1 MANIRTIHR
10 VIPRGIQSHSAGFTL
25 IELMVVIALLVLIA
39 SMTVA
44 AINLNVNND
53 KVRAGSRQVQSYLA
67 GARDRAIYS
76 KAPRGVRFLLTP
88 TNSPTESSR
97 TVSSMVF
104 IAPTDPWKQGR
115 VQLERLDDDSDD
127 NSGNGID
134 HNPNNQADTT
144 GGQAFVIR
152 GYDNDPNYPPTEWV
166 NLFQQGLLPDGAR
179 IQIPAD
185 NGTWYTITTD
195 LLRRTIPTEPTYNS
209 SYPPQPRLRLTTAY
223 VSPPT
228 NTNGS
233 DVNAFTSGTGPQT
246 YELELPPTVLPNQ
259 DPVLMPKGAVI
270 HLDRCSSSGT
280 QSLEMTAAGD
290 PTNPATW
297 TRADKIPFAWK
308 RASTTGDPSGFDYT
322 SRMDVLFS
330 PRGVVIG
337 QAAQRGI
344 IHFYIADQKDADRDR
359 LYWSSA
365 AYPTASAPELGT
377 GWVAD
382 PTYERGD
389 KVILTLFTRTGNVST
404 HHIYSNSDPFRYAET
419 GEVAGK

>member
-1 MANIRTIHR
+1 MSHMHTIRR
-10 VIPRGIQSHSAGFTL
+10 AIPRGTLRHSAGFTL

-104 IAPTDPWKQGR
+104 IAPTDPWMQGTI
-115 VQLERLDDDSDD
+115 QLERLDTANNGIADFSEGLPDSSSGGAIVVRGFD
-127 NSGNGID
+127 NDSSGNA
-134 HNPNNQADTT
+134 N
-144 GGQAFVIR
+144 
-152 GYDNDPNYPPTEWV
+152 PTEWV
-166 NLFQQGLLPDGAR
+166 NLYNQRLLTDGAR
-179 IQIPAD
+179 IRIPAN
-185 NGTWYTITTD
+185 NGTWYTVTNTQQ
-195 LLRRTIPTEPTYNS
+195 LASASPTGSGGPIP
-209 SYPPQPRLRLTTAY
+209 PRLQLTVAY
-223 VSPPT
+223 ASAG
-228 NTNGS
+228 NTSSGN
-233 DVNAFTSGTGPQT
+233 VPAFNSGTGPQT
-246 YELELPPTVLPNQ
+246 YLLELPPTVLPNQ

-270 HLDRCSSSGT
+270 HLDRCSNSFE
-280 QSLEMTAAGD
+280 QV
-290 PTNPATW
+290 N
-297 TRADKIPFAWK
+297 
-308 RASTTGDPSGFDYT
+308 ASTPASGRGNKLPDSWWRSPSTASPVDPSGFDYR
-322 SRMDVLFS
+322 SNMDLMFS

-359 LYWSSA
+359 LYWSSPSS
-365 AYPTASAPELGT
+365 YPTASAPEFGV
-377 GWVAD
+377 WAD
-382 PTYERGD
+382 PSSNGYERGD
-389 KVILTLFTRTGNVST
+389 KVILSLFTRTGNVST